1 MYRSTE
7 YLVTD
12 SVILVA
18 KKIIKITL
26 FMLELTLNFTC
37 NRYEVTLHGSVQ
49 NSKLNTVL
57 TNRINTLR
65 RIRQVDEPTR
75 IKTDE
80 DIVPI
85 ICQTFHEF
93 GMDIAHIDYGEDI
106 VYSIGTYIRQI
117 TYYITIQNDIVE
129 QARL

>member
-1 MYRSTE
+1 MKQENLSNNLLTQ
-7 YLVTD
+7 TNM
-12 SVILVA
+12 
-18 KKIIKITL
+18 IKIH
-26 FMLELTLNFTC
+26 FTFIC
-37 NRYEVTLHGSVQ
+37 NRYEVTLYGCVQ

-57 TNRINTLR
+57 INKVNTLGT
-65 RIRQVDEPTR
+65 P

-80 DIVPI
+80 EIVPI

>member
-1 MYRSTE
+1 M
-7 YLVTD
+7 
-12 SVILVA
+12 
-18 KKIIKITL
+18 IKIQIV
-26 FMLELTLNFTC
+26 FTC
-37 NRYEVTLHGSVQ
+37 NRYEVTLHSSVQ

-57 TNRINTLR
+57 TNRINNFG
-65 RIRQVDEPTR
+65 RIRQVDEPTP

-80 DIVPI
+80 EIVPI

-117 TYYITIQNDIVE
+117 TYYITTQNDIVE
-129 QARL
+129 

>member
-1 MYRSTE
+1 MKQENLSNNLLTQ
-7 YLVTD
+7 TNM
-12 SVILVA
+12 
-18 KKIIKITL
+18 IKIH
-26 FMLELTLNFTC
+26 LTFIC

-57 TNRINTLR
+57 INKVNTLGT
-65 RIRQVDEPTR
+65 P

-80 DIVPI
+80 KIVPI

-129 QARL
+129 QSRL

>member
-1 MYRSTE
+1 MIQIQ
-7 YLVTD
+7 L
-12 SVILVA
+12 I
-18 KKIIKITL
+18 
-26 FMLELTLNFTC
+26 FTC

-106 VYSIGTYIRQI
+106 VYSIGTYISQI
-117 TYYITIQNDIVE
+117 TYYITTLNDIIE
-129 QARL
+129 

>member
-1 MYRSTE
+1 M
-7 YLVTD
+7 
-12 SVILVA
+12 IQIQ
-18 KKIIKITL
+18 II
-26 FMLELTLNFTC
+26 FTC
-37 NRYEVTLHGSVQ
+37 NRYEVTLHGYIQ
-49 NSKLNTVL
+49 KEKLNTVL

-65 RIRQVDEPTR
+65 RIRQVDEPAP

-80 DIVPI
+80 KIVPI

>member
-1 MYRSTE
+1 M
-7 YLVTD
+7 
-12 SVILVA
+12 
-18 KKIIKITL
+18 IKIQIV
-26 FMLELTLNFTC
+26 FTC

-49 NSKLNTVL
+49 NSKLDTVL
-57 TNRINTLR
+57 INRINTLR
-65 RIRQVDEPTR
+65 RIRQVDEPTP

-106 VYSIGTYIRQI
+106 VYSIGTYISQI
-117 TYYITIQNDIVE
+117 TYYITTQNDIVE
-129 QARL
+129 

>member
-1 MYRSTE
+1 M
-7 YLVTD
+7 
-12 SVILVA
+12 IQIQ
-18 KKIIKITL
+18 II
-26 FMLELTLNFTC
+26 FTC

-65 RIRQVDEPTR
+65 RIRQVDEPTP
-75 IKTDE
+75 IQTDE
-80 DIVPI
+80 EIVPI

-117 TYYITIQNDIVE
+117 TYYITTQNDIVE
-129 QARL
+129 

>member
-1 MYRSTE
+1 
-7 YLVTD
+7 
-12 SVILVA
+12 
-18 KKIIKITL
+18 
-26 FMLELTLNFTC
+26 MLELTLNFTC

-106 VYSIGTYIRQI
+106 VYSIGIYIRQI
-117 TYYITIQNDIVE
+117 TYYITIKNDIVE